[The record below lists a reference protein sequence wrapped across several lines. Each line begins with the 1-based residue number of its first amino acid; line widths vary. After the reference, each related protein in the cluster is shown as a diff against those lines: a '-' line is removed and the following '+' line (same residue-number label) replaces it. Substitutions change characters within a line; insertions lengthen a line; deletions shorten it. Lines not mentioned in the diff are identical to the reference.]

1 MKKTLCFLFMAVMII
16 TACKPKPKTAPV
28 DQEAAKVAV
37 VAILDK
43 YHSGMTEKD
52 ANIMMSLLADN
63 GLYCGTDSK
72 EFYDKQTLSGEMS
85 KMLADTALKI
95 SYSIEKREI
104 RIAADGNSAIA
115 VDQNFINFISPKI
128 PVRWVFHLVKTGD
141 NWLIDFFSLSL
152 IPHNEDLGELNK
164 ALE

>member
-1 MKKTLCFLFMAVMII
+1 MII
-16 TACKPKPKTAPV
+16 TACKPKPKTVPV
-28 DQEAAKVAV
+28 DLEAAKVAV
-37 VAILDK
+37 AAILDK

-52 ANIMMSLLADN
+52 ANIMMSLLSDN

-72 EFYDKQTLSGEMS
+72 EFYDKLTLSGDMTR
-85 KMLADTALKI
+85 MLADTTLKI

-128 PVRWVFHLVKTGD
+128 PARWVFHLVKTGD
-141 NWLIDFFSLSL
+141 SWLIDFFSLSL
-152 IPHNEDLGELNK
+152 IPDNEDLGKLNK